1 MNQNKMFM
9 GIKWDNLDIEPNLKQ
24 IAFKNTIEFIDYLD
38 VKDILEISSTRG
50 KPKKEILTIHQW
62 QKLTGFVKSILDKF
76 IQTDDETSILY
87 NEMIEILCNERLHL
101 KSFEE
106 N

>member
-1 MNQNKMFM
+1 M
-9 GIKWDNLDIEPNLKQ
+9 
-24 IAFKNTIEFIDYLD
+24 
-38 VKDILEISSTRG
+38 
-50 KPKKEILTIHQW
+50 
-62 QKLTGFVKSILDKF
+62 SILNKF
-76 IQTDDETSILY
+76 IQTNDETSILY